1 VTLPPVELLIR
12 AGRVYCPVTGI
23 DGPGSLAI
31 SGGVVVAAGPD
42 VDALAL
48 ETREYPDGVALPGLV
63 DFHAHPGL
71 PESRYAISPDEHML
85 PTGVTTVM
93 AQGEAGA
100 ANVERYRRDVIETS
114 KTRVFLALNLA
125 RRGEE
130 YGGPCLAD
138 LREANVEECAA
149 ASKDVWGISV
159 NTSLPG
165 CGGSDPREV
174 MRLALDAAERAQ
186 KPLLVG
192 TRRAPDWPLD
202 EQLPL
207 LRAGDIVTY
216 CFHGMPEG
224 LVRDGRVRHC
234 VWAARKR
241 GVRFDLG
248 HGASS
253 FSFQVAET
261 CLREG
266 FLPDTIS
273 TDLYRAHLG
282 AKPPHSL
289 PLAMSKLI
297 AAGMSAED
305 VFDRV
310 TIRPSAQLESYISGH
325 LVPGAAEDVCVIRP
339 CGVEG
344 LTDLY
349 GEIRMGTRWE
359 AALTV
364 CRGQI
369 AFEWTG

>member
-1 VTLPPVELLIR
+1 VTQAPVELLIR
-12 AGRVYCPVTGI
+12 AGRVYCPVTGL
-23 DGPGSLAI
+23 DGPGSVAL
-31 SGGVVVAAGPD
+31 SGGKVVAAGPN

-71 PESRYAISPDEHML
+71 PASRYAIDPDEHML

-100 ANVERYRRDVIETS
+100 ANLERYRREVID
-114 KTRVFLALNLA
+114 KRRTRVVLALNLA

-138 LREANVEECAA
+138 LCEADADECAGA
-149 ASKDVWGISV
+149 VDRVWGISV
-159 NTSLPG
+159 NTSPAT
-165 CGGSDPREV
+165 CGDSDPREV
-174 MRLALDAAERAQ
+174 MRRALEAAEKAQ

-192 TRRAPDWPLD
+192 TRRAPDWSLE

-207 LRAGDIVTY
+207 LRAGDVVTY
-216 CFHGMPEG
+216 CFHGMDEG
-224 LVRDGRVRHC
+224 VVLDGRVREC
-234 VWAARKR
+234 VWEARKR
-241 GVRFDLG
+241 GVLFDLG

-253 FSFQVAET
+253 FSFRVAET
-261 CLREG
+261 CLQEG
-266 FLPDTIS
+266 FPPDTIS

-282 AKPPHSL
+282 SQPPHSL
-289 PLAMSKLI
+289 PLVMSKML
-297 AAGMSAED
+297 AAGMTAED

-310 TIRPSAQLESYISGH
+310 TVRPSAYLDSYISGH
-325 LVPGAAEDVCVIRP
+325 LLPGAAEDVCVLRP
-339 CGVEG
+339 SGVES

-349 GEIRMGTRWE
+349 GEVRTGTRWE
-359 AALTV
+359 NVLTV

-369 AFEWTG
+369 AFERAK